1 MELKKILLIDD
12 EEAYLYLNEYFLRNC
27 NIQCPIE
34 MAYDGEEGL
43 KKMEEAVEKPNLILL
58 DMGMPGMNGAEFL
71 EAFSKTHLSQKT
83 KVFALSSSEKEEEKN
98 AALSY
103 KFVYGFIQKP
113 LSTAAVQH
121 IMKHFS
127 LIE

>member
-1 MELKKILLIDD
+1 MKLKSILLIDD
-12 EEAYLYLNEYFLRNC
+12 EEAYLFLNEYFLRNC
-27 NIQCPIE
+27 NVQCPIE

-58 DMGMPGMNGAEFL
+58 DMSMPGMNGTEFL
-71 EAFSKTHLSQKT
+71 EAFAKTSMCHKT
-83 KVFALSSSEKEEEKN
+83 KVFALSSSEKDEEKT
-98 AALSY
+98 AALTH

-113 LSTAAVQH
+113 LNNAAVQH